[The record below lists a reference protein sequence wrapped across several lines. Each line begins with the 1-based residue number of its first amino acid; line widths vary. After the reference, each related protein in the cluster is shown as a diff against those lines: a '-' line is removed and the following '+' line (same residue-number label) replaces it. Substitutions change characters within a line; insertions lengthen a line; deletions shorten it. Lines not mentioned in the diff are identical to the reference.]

1 MRVGSMFAGIGGICL
16 GFKYAHANIVWA
28 NEQDKYACR
37 TYRHVFG
44 SGYLT
49 EGDICK
55 IDTGTIPDMDVLTA
69 GFPCQPFSIMGK
81 QKGFADTRGTM
92 YFQILRII
100 DAKQPRIVLLE
111 NVKNLLKHDNG
122 NTFATICMTL
132 EKRGY
137 FLKHAVLGANTHG
150 NTPQYRD
157 RIFIIAFLNSN
168 MMEQFNFPGSIPLRR
183 NINDVINRSVAV
195 DDKYYYHKTNGYYET
210 LNSRMSDNNAIYRID
225 DGGIATKAWQI
236 SPTLKANMG
245 TYHDRVPLIRD
256 AYGIRKLTPEDCLAL
271 QGFPK
276 KFCFPNI
283 PINEIYKQ
291 LGNSVC
297 VPIVVRIAKEINNVL
312 NENDN
317 CLHEPDTTGTNL
329 IASAIDCR
337 DKCVANTQN
346 QKSVMF

>member
-1 MRVGSMFAGIGGICL
+1 MFAGIGGICL

-111 NVKNLLKHDNG
+111 NVKNLLRHDNG
-122 NTFATICMTL
+122 NTFTTIRMTL

-137 FLKHAVLGANTHG
+137 FLKYAVLGPNTHG

-157 RIFIIAFLNSN
+157 RIFIVAFLDYN
-168 MMEQFNFPGSIPLRR
+168 MMERFNFPEGIPLRR
-183 NINDVINRSVAV
+183 TIDDVIDRSAAV
-195 DDKYYYHKTNGYYET
+195 DYKYYYNKTNGNYET

-236 SPTLKANMG
+236 SRAYMLFLCTSVVPAFCICATLFLFVTVNSCYRYQKIFFPT
-245 TYHDRVPLIRD
+245 HDTAPF
-256 AYGIRKLTPEDCLAL
+256 KCLS
-271 QGFPK
+271 
-276 KFCFPNI
+276 CFPAKRFLIDLPSGFTKITGNFRG
-283 PINEIYKQ
+283 NY
-291 LGNSVC
+291 LG
-297 VPIVVRIAKEINNVL
+297 
-312 NENDN
+312 
-317 CLHEPDTTGTNL
+317 
-329 IASAIDCR
+329 
-337 DKCVANTQN
+337 
-346 QKSVMF
+346 